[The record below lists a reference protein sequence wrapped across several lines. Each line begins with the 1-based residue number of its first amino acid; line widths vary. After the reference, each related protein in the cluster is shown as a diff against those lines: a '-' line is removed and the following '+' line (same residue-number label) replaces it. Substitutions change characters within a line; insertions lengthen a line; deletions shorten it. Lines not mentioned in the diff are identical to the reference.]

1 MRDIMK
7 LGIILMIYS
16 LVAGAALAYVNIMTM
31 QRVEANKIAA
41 AEEARTAALAGME
54 GGFEPKRD
62 GSGFEYWIGY
72 KDKAKSHIGGYVFVA
87 RGKGYSSVIETM
99 VGTDLQGKIIGMRV
113 VSQLETPG
121 LGTKVVEIRHGES
134 DPWFQRQ
141 FIGKSLQDDL
151 RVKKDGGIVDSIT
164 GATISS
170 RAMTNS
176 IREGLD
182 KLKGI
187 TGGAAS

>member
-7 LGIILMIYS
+7 LGIILMVYS
-16 LVAGAALAYVNIMTM
+16 LVAGAALAYVNIVTM
-31 QRVEANKIAA
+31 QRVEDNRIAA
-41 AEEARTAALAGME
+41 AEEARSGALSGME
-54 GGFEPKRD
+54 GGFELKQD
-62 GSGFEYWIGY
+62 GSGNEYWVGY
-72 KDKAKSHIGGYVFVA
+72 KDKSKSQIGGYVFVA

-99 VGTDLQGKIIGMRV
+99 VGIDREGKIIGTQV

-121 LGTKVVEIRHGES
+121 LGTKVMEIRHGEN

-141 FIGKSLQDDL
+141 FIGKSIQDDL
-151 RVKKDGGIVDSIT
+151 RVNKDGGVIDSIT

-176 IREGLD
+176 IREGLE
-182 KLKGI
+182 KMKGV
-187 TGGAAS
+187 TGGAGS